1 MNKHQR
7 KDVSF
12 PHSLRFKFIIS
23 YIVIISVLLVLLN
36 TYPMLATQ
44 NLIFRNKQSTLES
57 QTSVMAS
64 YLSEL
69 QELQADG
76 VAQVMSA
83 LNDDGLTRVLVTD
96 DSGLILYDTATD
108 EASVTR
114 YALFAEVT
122 QALAGNVV
130 FQSAYQDGAFRSGAA
145 SPVVY
150 RNVIIG
156 AVYVYEYDVEQAEM
170 LQGLQDNLWKL
181 SVLFFAIAVL
191 FSIFLSHRMTSGI
204 SRLLS
209 GIAVLREGEYQYR
222 ADLRG
227 KDELA
232 LLAEEFNE
240 LAERLEQTDEVR
252 RRFVSDAS
260 HELKTPLASIRLLT
274 DSILQSD
281 QIDMATTKEFVADI
295 GDEAQRLSRITE
307 ALLVLTRLD
316 DGQEVPSAV
325 LDVRDSV
332 RDAAH
337 LLEPVARERDVT
349 IQLHLEE
356 RCPVRSNEDDLY
368 QILFNLMENAVK
380 YNLPGGSVTVSAW
393 QAEGKVQLRVEDT
406 GIGIPEADR
415 DKVFDRFF
423 RVDKARS
430 RAAGGTG
437 LGLSIVWDTVK
448 RWGGDITLGPGAE
461 RGTWFLVTFPLAQ
474 EEASL

>member
-1 MNKHQR
+1 MNKPQR
-7 KDVSF
+7 KDVPF
-12 PHSLRFKFIIS
+12 THSLRFRFIVS
-23 YIVIISVLLVLLN
+23 YIAIIFVLLVLLN

-96 DSGLILYDTATD
+96 DSGLVLYDTATD
-108 EASVTR
+108 EAGVTR

-156 AVYVYEYDVEQAEM
+156 AVYVYEYDTEQAEM

-181 SVLFFAIAVL
+181 SVLFFAIAML

-209 GIAVLREGEYQYR
+209 GIAVLRKGEYRYR
-222 ADLRG
+222 ADIRG

-316 DGQEVPSAV
+316 DSQEAPSAV
-325 LDVRDSV
+325 LDLRDSV
-332 RDAAH
+332 QDAAH
-337 LLEPVARERDVT
+337 LLEPVAREREVT
-349 IQLHLEE
+349 LRLELEE
-356 RCPVRSNEDDLY
+356 WCPVRSNEDDLY
-368 QILFNLMENAVK
+368 QVLFNLMENAIK
-380 YNLPGGSVTVSAW
+380 YSLPGGSVTVSAW
-393 QAEGKVQLRVEDT
+393 QAESKVLLRVEDT

-415 DKVFDRFF
+415 AKVFGRFF

-474 EEASL
+474 EESL